1 MKVVKLQTNEEAD
14 EEDQVAFFDTLR
26 EQTDQ
31 LIYVSK
37 DNEGK
42 FHFGHTPLSSG
53 DLALMQWHL
62 NKVMDLLIQSAGHD
76 EE

>member
-1 MKVVKLQTNEEAD
+1 MKVIKLQTNDEAD
-14 EEDQVAFFDTLR
+14 EGDQTAFFDTLR

-37 DNEGK
+37 DNDGGYN
-42 FHFGHTPLSSG
+42 FGHTPLSSG

-62 NKVMDLLIQSAGHD
+62 NKVMDLLIQSAGND
-76 EE
+76 ED